1 MGVSQIFIA
10 RPVMTSLLMIALV
23 IFGAFGYSQLPVSE
37 LPNVDFPT
45 IAVTA
50 TLPGADPETMASAVA
65 KPLENQFST
74 IAGVDSMTS
83 TSSPGHDPHHPAIL
97 PRPQYRRRRPGRA
110 IGDRGQPAQAARR
123 SCRIRRPCARST
135 PRIRRSCSWR

>member
-83 TSSPGHDPHHPAIL
+83 TSSQGTTRITLQFSLVRNIDGAAQDVQSAIAGSL
-97 PRPQYRRRRPGRA
+97 R
-110 IGDRGQPAQAARR
+110 
-123 SCRIRRPCARST
+123 
-135 PRIRRSCSWR
+135 

>member
-1 MGVSQIFIA
+1 MRISRLFID
-10 RPVMTSLLMIALV
+10 RPVMTTLVMAALV

-65 KPLENQFST
+65 APLENQFST

-83 TSSPGHDPHHPAIL
+83 PSSQGTTRIALQFSLDRNID
-97 PRPQYRRRRPGRA
+97 RA
-110 IGDRGQPAQAARR
+110 
-123 SCRIRRPCARST
+123 
-135 PRIRRSCSWR
+135 